1 MFLLQTKVSI
11 FVHLYSYSIFLSI
24 VRIHILLHINK
35 LLLNHLLGIYYFI
48 RQTNNVI
55 PVFNQVIR
63 YDVVLIVV
71 RVVQ

>member
-1 MFLLQTKVSI
+1 MVQVLPVFLPPPLFI
-11 FVHLYSYSIFLSI
+11 II
-24 VRIHILLHINK
+24 IIINNNNNK

-71 RVVQ
+71 VQ